1 MKAAILPNRRPLS
14 AGAWSGHGMHSDR
27 IRGAFQT
34 GRDVLRISALLFL
47 LCCWACQIGTAAAA
61 IRLTPGTTVLELAT
75 QVSILEDAGGRL
87 ALADVQA
94 RSGEFW
100 PAPVKAGAAI
110 NFGYSSSAWW
120 LRLDIEAAPG
130 AARDWLLEVAFPTL
144 DSIDYFGP
152 DGERLSAGDRLPFA
166 ARPLPHRNFV
176 FPVHLKSDA
185 ATATLWLRVASE
197 GTLTVPLRL
206 WQAEAFWPDSLGA
219 YAVLAAYFGMLLALA
234 LYNLLLWFSLRDH
247 NYLTYV
253 LFAASMAV
261 GQLSLNGLGNQ
272 FLWPDWPVWGNLAF
286 TVGFA
291 AAGLFGALFT
301 RGFLDTRRNL
311 PRLDGAV
318 IGLAALFA
326 LCMLVPLVAPY
337 RLAAILTSITGVTF
351 SAVAVLAGLRCWR
364 AGRAGASTFLLAW
377 TVLLVGV
384 AVVGL
389 RNLNLL
395 PTTFLSYYAMQM
407 GSALEMLLLSFALAD
422 RINGLRREKDA
433 AQSEAM
439 ATKQQLVGMLQRSE
453 ASLERRVVERTGE
466 LEALNARLRENE
478 RQLQALA
485 HTDTLT
491 GLANRLL
498 FDARLEQSLQL
509 ARRSRG
515 QIALLLIDLDNFK
528 TINDGYG
535 HAIGDEVLRCT
546 AQRLRMAL
554 REVDTVARLGGDEF
568 VIVLTGLSGSAD
580 AERMTEKILG
590 AIREPMRVLGL
601 PMEITVSA
609 GIAMFAGSDLSPPE
623 LLRRADLAMY
633 AAKQAGRDCYR
644 MFAV

>member
-1 MKAAILPNRRPLS
+1 MP
-14 AGAWSGHGMHSDR
+14 
-27 IRGAFQT
+27 
-34 GRDVLRISALLFL
+34 RISALVFL

-61 IRLTPGTTVLELAT
+61 IRLAPGTTVLELAT
-75 QVSILEDAGGRL
+75 EVSILEDAGGRL
-87 ALADVQA
+87 SLADVQA
-94 RSGEFW
+94 RSAEFR

-120 LRLDIEAAPG
+120 LRFDFEAAPG
-130 AARDWLLEVAFPTL
+130 ASHDWLLEVAFPTL
-144 DSIDYFGP
+144 DSIEYFGP
-152 DGERLSAGDRLPFA
+152 NGERLTTGDRLPFA
-166 ARPLPHRNFV
+166 ARPLTHRNFV
-176 FPVHLKSDA
+176 FPVHLNSDA
-185 ATATLWLRVASE
+185 ATASLWLRIASE
-197 GTLTVPLRL
+197 GTLTIPLRL
-206 WQAEAFWPDSLGA
+206 WQAEAFWQDSLGA
-219 YAVLAAYFGMLLALA
+219 YAVLSVYFGMLLALA
-234 LYNLLLWFSLRDH
+234 LYNLLIWFSLRDQ

-272 FLWPDWPVWGNLAF
+272 FLWPAWPAWGNLAF

-326 LCMLVPLVAPY
+326 VCMLVPLVAPY

-364 AGRAGASTFLLAW
+364 AGQAGASTFLLAW
-377 TVLLVGV
+377 TVLLIGV

-433 AQSEAM
+433 AQNDVL
-439 ATKQQLVGMLQRSE
+439 ATKQQLLGVLQRSE
-453 ASLERRVVERTGE
+453 ASLERRVAERTGE

-515 QIALLLIDLDNFK
+515 QIALLLVDLDNFK
-528 TINDGYG
+528 AINDGYG
-535 HAIGDEVLRCT
+535 HAIGDEVLRIA
-546 AQRLRMAL
+546 AQRFRAAL

-580 AERMTEKILG
+580 AERMAEKILG
-590 AIREPMRVLGL
+590 AIHEPMRVLGL
-601 PMEITVSA
+601 PLEITVSI
-609 GIAMFAGSDLSPPE
+609 GIAMFSGSDLSGPE

-633 AAKQAGRDCYR
+633 AAKEAGRDCCR